1 MKNDSNEWFDDD
13 IFWRSHMLFLFRD
26 SVLEAAP
33 EQVDRIL
40 EKTGLTGCEE
50 VLDLCCG
57 PGRHS
62 LELASRGYRVT
73 GVDRTAHYLDH
84 LSRTATEM
92 GLSIEL
98 VQSDMR
104 EFVRESSFDLV
115 LSLYTS
121 FGYFRDIED
130 DLRVARNVY
139 ASLREGGCFLLELMG
154 KEILARIYQE
164 KGWIEEDGIYR
175 LEERTVTEDWSWM
188 VNRWILIAP
197 GEEPREFIVEH
208 RLYSAAELTGLLRK
222 AGFADLEVFG
232 SLDWGSYDQNASR
245 LVVLARKSG

>member
-1 MKNDSNEWFDDD
+1 VKSESTEWFDDD
-13 IFWRSHMLFLFRD
+13 SFWRSHLPFLFRD
-26 SVLEAAP
+26 SVLDSAP

-40 EKTGLTGCEE
+40 EKTGLTGGEE

-73 GVDRTAHYLDH
+73 GVDRTALYLDR
-84 LSRTATEM
+84 LSRTAAES

-98 VQSDMR
+98 VNSDMR
-104 EFVRESSFDLV
+104 EFIRENSFDLV
-115 LSLYTS
+115 LSMYTS

-130 DLRVARNVY
+130 DLRVATNVY
-139 ASLREGGCFLLELMG
+139 ASLREGGYFLLELMG
-154 KEILARIYQE
+154 KEVLARIYQE
-164 KGWIEEDGIYR
+164 RGWTEENGIYH

-197 GEEPREFIVEH
+197 GEEPREFTVEH
-208 RLYSAAELTGLLRK
+208 RLYSAAELTDLLRR
-222 AGFADLEVFG
+222 AGFAALEVFG
-232 SLDWGSYDQNASR
+232 SLDWISYDQKATR
-245 LVVLARKSG
+245 LVVLARKTG